1 MQIVFFT
8 AEDWQFAEP
17 EGVATNTIAKVTG
30 TPKDLIK
37 VANQRPELVLIGGFE
52 GNESFLDRVKELC
65 EALPQSIVAVHT
77 KKSDTNFLMT
87 AMRDGVREVITENT
101 AAEVGGVIARA
112 KVHFKGQAADATG
125 AVQSQ
130 KIGFISAKGG
140 DGGTCVVANIAAAL
154 AKDEKNRVVV
164 VDLSLRYGDVE
175 IYLTNKSIANNLMHF
190 ATAVDR
196 LDGTLLELMTHHV
209 TENLHLIPSPLTL
222 EDILKIKIDDVEK
235 LVDILAKHYDFVLLD
250 VGTGLDPISIRT
262 WDKLDK
268 LVIVSSMTIPSARR
282 ASQILRLWESM
293 GLPAKKANILI
304 SRAGGPSDLS
314 IDDYEKAVGK
324 KIWRT
329 IYREFIGIQKS
340 LLKGIPVVDI
350 EPNSKF
356 TDAVMDLADEW
367 NGKPIKRKF
376 SLWAFLGIK

>member
-1 MQIVFFT
+1 MKIIFFT
-8 AEDWQFAEP
+8 AEGWQFAEP
-17 EGVATNTIAKVTG
+17 EGIAVNSVGRITG
-30 TPKDLIK
+30 TLKDLIK
-37 VANQRPELVLIGGFE
+37 IADERPEVVFIGGFE
-52 GNESFLDRVKELC
+52 SSETLLGKVKELC
-65 EALPQSIVAVHT
+65 EALPKAIVVMYS
-77 KKSDTNFLMT
+77 KKSDADFLMT
-87 AMRDGVREVITENT
+87 AMRNGVREVIAENS
-101 AAEVGGVIARA
+101 AEEVDGVIARA
-112 KVHFKGQAADATG
+112 KLHLKGQSVDIG
-125 AVQSQ
+125 LVQSQ

-175 IYLTNKSIANNLMHF
+175 IYLTNKNISNNLMHF

-196 LDGTLLELMTHHV
+196 IDGTLLELMTHHI
-209 TENLHLIPSPLTL
+209 TDNLHLIPSPLTL
-222 EDILKIKIDDVEK
+222 EDILKVKIEDVEK
-235 LVDILAKHYDFVLLD
+235 LVDILAKHYDYVLLD
-250 VGTGLDPISIRT
+250 MGTGLDPISIRT
-262 WDKLDK
+262 WDKLDR

-293 GLPAKKANILI
+293 GLSAKKANILI

-314 IDDYEKAVGK
+314 TDDYEKAVGK

-329 IYREFIGIQKS
+329 VYREFMGIQQS

-350 EPNSKF
+350 KPNSKF
-356 TDAVMDLADEW
+356 THALLDLAAEL

>member
-8 AEDWQFAEP
+8 AEGWQFAEP
-17 EGVATNTIAKVTG
+17 EGVAASAVTKVTG
-30 TPKDLIK
+30 TLKDLIK
-37 VANQRPELVLIGGFE
+37 VANQRPEVILIGGFE
-52 GNESFLDRVKELC
+52 GGESFLDRVKELC
-65 EALPQSIVAVHT
+65 EALPQAVVVVHS
-77 KKSDTNFLMT
+77 KKSDVDFLMT

-101 AAEVGGVIARA
+101 AEEIGGAIARA
-112 KVHFKGQAADATG
+112 KLHLKGQSVDTG

-175 IYLTNKSIANNLMHF
+175 IYLTNKSIANNLMNF

-209 TENLHLIPSPLTL
+209 ADNLHLIPSPLTL
-222 EDILKIKIDDVEK
+222 EDILKIKIEDVEK
-235 LVDILAKHYDFVLLD
+235 LVDILAKHYDYVLLD

-282 ASQILRLWESM
+282 ASQILRLWEGM

-314 IDDYEKAVGK
+314 ADDYEKAVGK

-329 IYREFIGIQKS
+329 VYREFMGIQQS

-350 EPNSKF
+350 KPNSKF

>member
-8 AEDWQFAEP
+8 ADGWQFADP
-17 EGVATNTIAKVTG
+17 SGLAANAVTKVTG
-30 TPKDLIK
+30 TVKDLIK
-37 VANQRPELVLIGGFE
+37 VANTRPDLILIGGFE
-52 GNESFLDRVKELC
+52 ASENFLGKVKDLC
-65 EALPQSIVAVHT
+65 EALPQAVVVVHA
-77 KKSDTNFLMT
+77 KKSDAEFLML
-87 AMRDGVREVITENT
+87 AMRDGVREVITMNT
-101 AAEVGGVIARA
+101 SEEIDGVIARA
-112 KVHFKGQAADATG
+112 KLHLKGQSVETG
-125 AVQSQ
+125 TTQSQ

-140 DGGTCVVANIAAAL
+140 DGGTCALANIATAL

-175 IYLTNKSIANNLMHF
+175 IYLTNKNVANNLMHF
-190 ATAVDR
+190 STAVDR
-196 LDGTLLELMTHHV
+196 LDGTLLELMSHHV
-209 TENLHLIPSPLTL
+209 TDNLHLIPSPLTL
-222 EDILKIKIDDVEK
+222 EDILKIKIENVEK
-235 LVDILAKHYDFVLLD
+235 LVDILAKHYDYVLLD
-250 VGTGLDPISIRT
+250 VGTGLDPVSIRI

-282 ASQILRLWESM
+282 ASQILRLWEGM

-314 IDDYEKAVGK
+314 ADDYEKAVGK

-329 IYREFIGIQKS
+329 IYREFMGIQQS
-340 LLKGIPVVDI
+340 LLKGVPVVDI
-350 EPNSKF
+350 KPNSKF
-356 TDAVMDLADEW
+356 TNAVMDLADEW

>member
-1 MQIVFFT
+1 MQIIFFT
-8 AEDWQFAEP
+8 AEGWLFADP
-17 EGVATNTIAKVTG
+17 EGFPANAIVKVTG
-30 TPKDLIK
+30 TLKDLIK
-37 VANQRPELVLIGGFE
+37 VAGQRPDVVLIGGFD
-52 GNESFLDRVKELC
+52 GGESFLGKVKSLC
-65 EALPQSIVAVHT
+65 DALPQAVVVVHSRE
-77 KKSDTNFLMT
+77 SDANFLMT
-87 AMRDGVREVITENT
+87 AMRDGVREVITNNT
-101 AAEVGGVIARA
+101 VEEIGGVLARA
-112 KVHFKGQAADATG
+112 KMHLKEQNPVAAIQ
-125 AVQSQ
+125 QSQ

-140 DGGTCVVANIAAAL
+140 DGGTCAVANIAAAL
-154 AKDEKNRVVV
+154 AKDEKNRIVV

-175 IYLTNKSIANNLMHF
+175 IYLTNKSVANNLMHF

-196 LDGTLLELMTHHV
+196 LDGTLLELMAHHV
-209 TENLHLIPSPLTL
+209 TDNLHLIPSPITL
-222 EDILKIKIDDVEK
+222 EDILKIKIDDIEK
-235 LVDILAKHYDFVLLD
+235 LVDILAKHYDYVLLD
-250 VGTGLDPISIRT
+250 VGTGLDPVSIRI

-282 ASQILRLWESM
+282 ASQILRLWEGM
-293 GLPAKKANILI
+293 GLSAKKANILI

-329 IYREFIGIQKS
+329 ISREFMGIQQS

-350 EPNSKF
+350 KPDSKF
-356 TDAVMDLADEW
+356 TVAVMNLADEW

>member
-8 AEDWQFAEP
+8 ADGWQFADP
-17 EGVATNTIAKVTG
+17 SGLPANAVSKVTG
-30 TPKDLIK
+30 TVKDLIK
-37 VANQRPELVLIGGFE
+37 VANTRPDLILIGGFE
-52 GNESFLDRVKELC
+52 ASESFLDKVKDLC
-65 EALPQSIVAVHT
+65 EAIPQAVIVVHT
-77 KKSDTNFLMT
+77 KKSDADFLMT
-87 AMRDGVREVITENT
+87 AMRDGVREVITMNT
-101 AAEVGGVIARA
+101 SEEIDGVIARA
-112 KVHFKGQAADATG
+112 KLHLKGQNLETG
-125 AVQSQ
+125 TTQSQ

-140 DGGTCVVANIAAAL
+140 DGGTCALANIATAL

-164 VDLSLRYGDVE
+164 VDLSLRYGDIE
-175 IYLTNKSIANNLMHF
+175 IYLTNKSVANNLMHF
-190 ATAVDR
+190 STAVDR
-196 LDGTLLELMTHHV
+196 LDGTLLELMSHHV
-209 TENLHLIPSPLTL
+209 TDNLHLIPSPLTL
-222 EDILKIKIDDVEK
+222 EDILKIKIENIEK
-235 LVDILAKHYDFVLLD
+235 LVDILAKHYDYVLLD
-250 VGTGLDPISIRT
+250 VGTGLDPVSIRI

-282 ASQILRLWESM
+282 ASQILRLWEGM

-314 IDDYEKAVGK
+314 ADDYEKAVGK

-329 IYREFIGIQKS
+329 IYREFMGIQQS

-350 EPNSKF
+350 KPNSKF